1 MPPRTQKKK
10 TKECYNGSTS
20 TTTNTSLI
28 INVAVYLLALGLL
41 IFYKNSM
48 DYTCFVVIVTVNLA
62 AIFGLVNIPMPI
74 IIGLTILLS
83 LLCRRQ

>member
-20 TTTNTSLI
+20 TTNTSLI

-48 DYTCFVVIVTVNLA
+48 DSCSSKKCKNVDSN
-62 AIFGLVNIPMPI
+62 
-74 IIGLTILLS
+74 
-83 LLCRRQ
+83 